1 MRDLIGD
8 LRDGLWALSP
18 SRFPYRRFIAAL
30 MLGAAGGWTFAYLRL
45 PLPWMLGPMTV
56 CTVAALFR
64 APIAAPA
71 GGGPPLTIGVGGVP
85 RGGLTPAG
93 GAPPPRRG
101 PPPPRPFA
109 LLPPCALRL

>member
-71 GGGPPLTIGVGGVP
+71 VVRPPMTMVIGVLLGAGV
-85 RGGLTPAG
+85 TPAG
-93 GAPPPRRG
+93 RAPPPSRV
-101 PPPPRPFA
+101 PAPPRAVA
-109 LLPPCALRL
+109 LLPPCG